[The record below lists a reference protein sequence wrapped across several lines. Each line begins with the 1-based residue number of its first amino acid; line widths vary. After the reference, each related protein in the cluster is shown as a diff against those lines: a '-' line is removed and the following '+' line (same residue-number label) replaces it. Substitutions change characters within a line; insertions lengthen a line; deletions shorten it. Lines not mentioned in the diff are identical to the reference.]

1 MDLNRIALLG
11 NVSQEPEQKTLA
23 NGASVTKLNV
33 ATSYA
38 WKDSKSGDKKEKVNF
53 HTVIAWNGLG
63 KTMNSYLKKGDKVYL
78 EGRVDNRSYED
89 KAGITRY
96 VTEIIAQRLIML
108 GGKSKKDA
116 AGAADESMEEVAI
129 EDNPF

>member
-23 NGASVTKLNV
+23 NGASVTKLNI

-63 KTMNSYLKKGDKVYL
+63 KTMNSYLKKGDRVYL

-89 KAGITRY
+89 KGGVTRY
-96 VTEIIAQRLIML
+96 VTDIVAQKLIML
-108 GGKSKKDA
+108 AGKSNKEVIADA
-116 AGAADESMEEVAI
+116 NESMEEISV
-129 EDNPF
+129 EDSPF